1 MTDLHM
7 MMLEA
12 RIRMLAAIKAL
23 PTDNEQCLLVKE
35 LAVEFDAAD
44 REYTQALKS
53 QAANLLGEWHTATGD
68 LT

>member
-1 MTDLHM
+1 MNVFHEI
-7 MMLEA
+7 MLEKKIELFSA
-12 RIRMLAAIKAL
+12 IRAL

-35 LAVEFDAAD
+35 LAVEFNDAD

-53 QAANLLGEWHTATGD
+53 QASNLLQEWETSTGD